1 MKIEAGK
8 FYRTRAGR
16 KARIYAIDC
25 GVDWPI
31 HGAVQHDGFWK
42 VCKWDNNGKRP
53 NCIGGELSLI
63 SEWIEPLDFDPSCLP
78 AWAEWIAM
86 DLNGTWWWY
95 CDDPRPR
102 GAVCYVGGED
112 NCSIIPE
119 EYAPKNFTGDWKDSV
134 HKVSDLKNHES

>member
-1 MKIEAGK
+1 MKIEVGK
-8 FYRTRAGR
+8 YYRTENGD
-16 KARIYAIDC
+16 KARIYAID
-25 GVDWPI
+25 GELNRQI
-31 HGAVQHDGFWK
+31 HGAVLQPDGRWVLMWWASDGKCTHNPFLDLIAEWK
-42 VCKWDNNGKRP
+42 
-53 NCIGGELSLI
+53 
-63 SEWIEPLDFDPSCLP
+63 EPLDFDPSCLP

-102 GAVCYVGGED
+102 GATCYVGGED